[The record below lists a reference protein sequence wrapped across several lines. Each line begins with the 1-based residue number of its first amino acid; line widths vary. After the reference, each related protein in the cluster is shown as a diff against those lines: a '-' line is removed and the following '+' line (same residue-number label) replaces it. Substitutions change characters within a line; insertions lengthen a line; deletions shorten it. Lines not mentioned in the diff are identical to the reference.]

1 MYQTPAKSRSFSAL
15 NIGSVAGMIASLQKE
30 SGDIPWHIDGK
41 TDPWDLVESIMGLNI
56 GGHYEESRLGFHWLK
71 ENQNPDGSWF
81 SSYVNG
87 VPEDKTCETH
97 MACYIAVGLFHTYL
111 ITQDIPLLEKYW
123 TTMENGIEFAL
134 NLQTATGE
142 IYWAKSPEG
151 KVDPMSLLAG
161 SSSIFLS
168 LKCALAVA
176 TVLGKEKLS
185 WVQAFENL
193 ENSIQENLHVYNVS
207 KSRFSMYWFYPIL
220 SGALRGEKAQAR
232 IDKYWDKYMIEG
244 QGTRCVSDQPWVTIA
259 ETSELVLALN
269 AMGNTHK
276 ARLVFS
282 WIQDRVFEDKT
293 FWCGYTYPDMVIW
306 PEEKISWTN
315 AVALMAADALY
326 HLTPAARLFDHSA
339 WQDHQYLGLP
349 NC

>member
-1 MYQTPAKSRSFSAL
+1 MSQIPAKSRPFSVL
-15 NIGSVAGMIASLQKE
+15 NIDSVAGMIASLQKE
-30 SGDIPWHIDGK
+30 SGDIPWHMEGK

-56 GGHYEESRLGFHWLK
+56 GGYHRESRLAFHWLK
-71 ENQNPDGSWF
+71 VNQNPDGSWF
-81 SSYVNG
+81 SSYING
-87 VPEDKTCETH
+87 VPEDRTCETH
-97 MACYIAVGLFHTYL
+97 MACYIAVGLFHTFL
-111 ITQDIPLLEKYW
+111 ITRDTPLLEQYW
-123 TTMENGIEFAL
+123 ATLERGVEFAL

-142 IYWAKSPEG
+142 IYWAKSPQG

-161 SSSIFLS
+161 SSSIFMS
-168 LKCALAVA
+168 LKCALAIA
-176 TVLGKEKLS
+176 AVLGQTKPS
-185 WVQAFENL
+185 WEQAFESL
-193 ENSIQENLHVYNVS
+193 GASIQENLHVYNVS

-232 IDKYWDKYMIEG
+232 IDKYWHKYMIEG

-282 WIQDRVFEDKT
+282 WIQDRVYDDKT

-315 AVALMAADALY
+315 AVALMAADVLY

-339 WQDHQYLGLP
+339 WQGHQYLGLP

>member
-1 MYQTPAKSRSFSAL
+1 MSRTPAKIRSCSAL
-15 NIGSVAGMIASLQKE
+15 NIDSVAGMIAGLQKK

-56 GGHYEESRLGFHWLK
+56 GGFHRESRLAFQWL
-71 ENQNPDGSWF
+71 EANQNPDGSWF
-81 SSYVNG
+81 SSYVDG
-87 VPEDKTCETH
+87 KPEDRTCESH

-111 ITQDIPLLEKYW
+111 ISRDPTLLERYW
-123 TTMENGIEFAL
+123 TTMEKGIEFAVS
-134 NLQTATGE
+134 LQTDNGE

-151 KVDPMSLLAG
+151 KIDPMSLLAG
-161 SSSIFLS
+161 SSSIFMS
-168 LKCALAVA
+168 LKCALAIA
-176 TVLGKEKLS
+176 AVLGKEKKD
-185 WVQAFENL
+185 WEQAFELL

-244 QGTRCVSDQPWVTIA
+244 QGTLCVSDQPWVTIA
-259 ETSELVLALN
+259 ETSELVLALD

-282 WIQDRVFEDKT
+282 WIQDRVYEDKT
-293 FWCGYTYPDMVIW
+293 FWCGYTHPDMVTW

-326 HLTPAARLFDHSA
+326 NLTPAARLFDHAA
-339 WQDHQYLGLP
+339 WQGHAYLGCS
-349 NC
+349 N